1 MTEIESMLLSALERL
16 SEETKEYLQKD
27 QQRQAKAYEELNNS
41 LSTYMSALDS
51 ESNSINELVSMN
63 KSLVD
68 QNFFLKDQLK
78 TVEGRLKMLETDFP
92 KQMEQLVEQ
101 LAAQQ
106 IQLGKQV
113 EQLAQQQTQLSNQ
126 LLRLNLS

>member
-27 QQRQAKAYEELNNS
+27 QQRQAKAYEEVNNS

-78 TVEGRLKMLETDFP
+78 TVEKRLKMLETDFP

>member
-78 TVEGRLKMLETDFP
+78 TVEKRLKMLETDFP

-113 EQLAQQQTQLSNQ
+113 EQLAQQQTQLSKQ
-126 LLRLNLS
+126 LLRFNLS

>member
-78 TVEGRLKMLETDFP
+78 TVEKRLKMLETDFP